1 MEKSVI
7 FLVNHHWHQEFH
19 VLVDDD
25 DGDGGLELAE
35 QIHVWLI
42 QQPYPD

>member
-19 VLVDDD
+19 VLVDD
-25 DGDGGLELAE
+25 GGLELAE

>member
-7 FLVNHHWHQEFH
+7 FLVNHHWHQKLH

-25 DGDGGLELAE
+25 GLELAE